1 MKMKLTHQST
11 SQKRDTH
18 RGAEPKMN
26 AYQYPLFFEARDLTD
41 REKRKIWRHFQRR
54 RDSGGGECSVIEKVE
69 DDVYKVSFQESQD
82 QQRVLQR
89 KTHTISL
96 PGGVLRLTMR
106 ETSLSQGQPLAGQ
119 HEAVT
124 DPNARCLE
132 KKFKPEV
139 FLLYYLRDNP
149 KAFKIFQKQLS
160 SVGCTLELNCKQ
172 EEAVVQCDVE
182 KGAARAFTDIADKW
196 ELHVDRIFFRL
207 TANYLCHYVREP
219 ILIEKLRLDRSF
231 VSDDIKVY
239 KESDY
244 AVVVVGETEAVKEKI
259 AILEKF
265 LPIQKEL
272 PVVERKFKLVED
284 EFKQEM
290 STRYPDVK
298 VSRGTSN
305 SIILEGPD
313 EGVQSGAAKLDEL
326 IKKIKEKKVRL
337 NTEILIF
344 ITTSGFASKYQDLF
358 LQNLRCP
365 VSLDIGS
372 ELLLSSLFSDVLYEA
387 EETVLRDLS
396 EASIQLHGAAAVPPD
411 LTRVKEMLQ
420 KAKNEANRGEF
431 RVDVRFISSSS
442 GTPTTQVQLV
452 GYTEQVNK
460 LKDLLHDYQTN
471 QILTQELIN
480 LQFPEMVDYFDKIL
494 KMVGM
499 KQTKVILKVS
509 HFPNPFVLLS
519 GPLHLVKETQQALS
533 SALASLTLDTL
544 VLDGPGAQRYFQG
557 DGKVSKELV
566 ESSFLVLIWQQDVYS
581 KFGTI
586 NQGSINRP
594 SSCTPRSHFNAL
606 GEMNKMNLE
615 IKICSL
621 EDEQVNVLVAPML
634 NQQLASTNIG
644 TCLLQKGGSIIQ
656 SNFNSKAAICTLV
669 PGDILEVDASSSLRC
684 SKIFFIECMPW
695 DGFTE
700 GSVQALGNGLRRC
713 LDLCVQQGFSSVA
726 IPIIGPGAVFNY
738 SLSKAVQVLTET
750 IYEFGLS
757 SGSGSLIS
765 IHIVIKPGHPDSE
778 ECYHEVY
785 NCLRFY
791 MNRVGQALFRPLTT
805 DLDDADI
812 IVGGRTKLKLVFGD
826 IANETTDAVVNTTDF
841 KNFYAEGVC
850 RDILNKAGREVEAKL
865 KAAKLN
871 QGAILESKPGLFPCK
886 ALLHVR
892 GENDA
897 GAVEQLVCD
906 IIKCCEDNGFT
917 SVAMPAIRAGAGGMD
932 PVVVAGAILRGI
944 KVGTSST
951 ILHRLATIR
960 LVLRNMDLF
969 LTFKHQAMQMFSPLT
984 QVSQQLPRVQ
994 QSQVSGILNTS
1005 IAGQQSAFQFLGLS
1019 RKNVDDAM
1027 ERFSELYDTQCSN
1040 HNFNKEDLMDLMT
1053 EDVLGLQQLVETEG
1067 LCVQLD
1073 PSGNLTVSG
1082 LKDGVSKMVMLM
1094 HDIFMRTK
1102 EENNLYTR
1110 VAWCI
1115 MGQNGNWERLPK
1127 TSNYKLE
1134 KQDIKGGIQD
1144 ARGVLWQVDLKER
1157 KGTSH
1162 ALGQSIL
1169 KRVEHLDD
1177 FTFPLYWDSM
1187 APGEVMKVVTLQPHS
1202 QEYQTVERDFKQ
1214 TAHKKIR
1221 KIERLQNIHLRRA
1234 YEAQKKQLSDKN
1246 KNQGGEGEKLLYHG
1260 TTRES
1265 SDSIMKTG
1273 FNRRFAGQNATAYG
1287 KGTYFAVKASYS
1299 ASTTYSRPA
1308 ADGFQR
1314 MFLAKVLTGMFTQG
1328 QHGMK
1333 VPPPLDD
1340 RQPSSRYDSVVDN
1353 ISSPGMFIV
1362 FHDDQAYPD
1371 YLITFN

>member
-1 MKMKLTHQST
+1 
-11 SQKRDTH
+11 
-18 RGAEPKMN
+18 MN

-96 PGGVLRLTMR
+96 PGGVLRLTIR
-106 ETSLSQGQPLAGQ
+106 ETSLSQ
-119 HEAVT
+119 
-124 DPNARCLE
+124 
-132 KKFKPEV
+132 
-139 FLLYYLRDNP
+139 
-149 KAFKIFQKQLS
+149 
-160 SVGCTLELNCKQ
+160 
-172 EEAVVQCDVE
+172 
-182 KGAARAFTDIADKW
+182 
-196 ELHVDRIFFRL
+196 
-207 TANYLCHYVREP
+207 
-219 ILIEKLRLDRSF
+219 
-231 VSDDIKVY
+231 VY

-298 VSRGTSN
+298 VSR
-305 SIILEGPD
+305 
-313 EGVQSGAAKLDEL
+313 
-326 IKKIKEKKVRL
+326 
-337 NTEILIF
+337 
-344 ITTSGFASKYQDLF
+344 
-358 LQNLRCP
+358 
-365 VSLDIGS
+365 
-372 ELLLSSLFSDVLYEA
+372 
-387 EETVLRDLS
+387 
-396 EASIQLHGAAAVPPD
+396 AVPPD

-471 QILTQELIN
+471 QILTQEVIN

-644 TCLLQKGGSIIQ
+644 TS
-656 SNFNSKAAICTLV
+656 
-669 PGDILEVDASSSLRC
+669 
-684 SKIFFIECMPW
+684 
-695 DGFTE
+695 
-700 GSVQALGNGLRRC
+700 
-713 LDLCVQQGFSSVA
+713 
-726 IPIIGPGAVFNY
+726 
-738 SLSKAVQVLTET
+738 
-750 IYEFGLS
+750 
-757 SGSGSLIS
+757 
-765 IHIVIKPGHPDSE
+765 
-778 ECYHEVY
+778 
-785 NCLRFY
+785 
-791 MNRVGQALFRPLTT
+791 
-805 DLDDADI
+805 
-812 IVGGRTKLKLVFGD
+812 
-826 IANETTDAVVNTTDF
+826 
-841 KNFYAEGVC
+841 
-850 RDILNKAGREVEAKL
+850 
-865 KAAKLN
+865 
-871 QGAILESKPGLFPCK
+871 
-886 ALLHVR
+886 LLHVR

-994 QSQVSGILNTS
+994 QSPVSGILNTS

-1040 HNFNKEDLMDLMT
+1040 HNFNKEDLMDLTT
-1053 EDVLGLQQLVETEG
+1053 EDVLGLQQLVESEG

-1202 QEYQTVERDFKQ
+1202 QEYKTVERDFKQ

-1328 QHGMK
+1328 QQGMK